1 MGRRRAPSSVLGPWP
16 KTLARGHSLAPGKYE
31 IGVPGGACPVGACPI
46 PARWVTPTSN
56 RKHRVP
62 MTALVCGA
70 GRRDP
75 SFDGAALCAVK
86 WFGPMAKP
94 WPGAIHLPRARVRSR
109 SPAGRAPLGPAPSPH
124 GGQRRLLKI
133 KKAPVSSED
142 TGAFFGLLTGK
153 KGGVPAWPRFAEMP
167 LSMEKAGQIEA
178 KISGQCKQTRQA
190 ESRQH

>member
-1 MGRRRAPSSVLGPWP
+1 MRRQAFWAHGP
-16 KTLARGHSLAPGKYE
+16 
-31 IGVPGGACPVGACPI
+31 
-46 PARWVTPTSN
+46 
-56 RKHRVP
+56 
-62 MTALVCGA
+62 
-70 GRRDP
+70 
-75 SFDGAALCAVK
+75 
-86 WFGPMAKP
+86 KP
-94 WPGAIHLPRARVRSR
+94 WPGAIHLPRASMKSG
-109 SPAGRAPLGPAPSPH
+109 SPAGLAPLGPAPFPH